1 MCVLVCGTQCVFRG
15 RNLVNV
21 LYLGLG
27 IDFVWKTVCVVRVF
41 FEDQV
46 PGSLSKNL
54 LFFSPKYH
62 GLDANP

>member
-1 MCVLVCGTQCVFRG
+1 M
-15 RNLVNV
+15 NV